1 MSPQAFAICAISAG
15 ENGST
20 SLGSMLRGDLMP
32 CAMFSADHL
41 RSVQNP
47 QKLPEQLQF
56 LGSGDGLQG
65 TSCPERVDFICRK
78 FAD

>member
-1 MSPQAFAICAISAG
+1 LRDLGRGERLDIIRLDVAGRLDALRYVLRRPFAIRTKSA
-15 ENGST
+15 E
-20 SLGSMLRGDLMP
+20 
-32 CAMFSADHL
+32 
-41 RSVQNP
+41 
-47 QKLPEQLQF
+47 LPEQLQF